1 MERLPELSG
10 LSHADKDQLIR
21 FLWES
26 LGELREE
33 LSELRAAVQRLETE
47 NAALRAQLAKDSTNS
62 SKPPASDGLRKTCS
76 LRQPSE
82 RPVGG
87 VPGHPGFTLPRSET
101 PDFLVD
107 HFPRSTAKPAGLRWR
122 RGTVNPAK
130 CPAFLRPSWRSPSIG
145 AGKPAVDAD
154 TSSREPSPM
163 RFRLPCSTA
172 PFQGTGGLPHPDQM
186 LPAKRTDELLEA
198 WCGVHP
204 STGTVVNLIREA
216 GRRLGPLAGIRP
228 GGTTRASS
236 DFASRPTFFAMF
248 CALTR

>member
-107 HFPRSTAKPAGLRWR
+107 HLPPQHCEACGTPLEAGDCQSRQVSGLPAPVLEVTEHRRWQTRCGCGHLQQGTFPDEVQAPVQYG
-122 RGTVNPAK
+122 P
-130 CPAFLRPSWRSPSIG
+130 
-145 AGKPAVDAD
+145 
-154 TSSREPSPM
+154 
-163 RFRLPCSTA
+163 RFRALVVCLT
-172 PFQGTGGLPHPDQM
+172 QHQM
-186 LPAKRTDELLEA
+186 LPAKRTGELLEA

-204 STGTVVNLIREA
+204 STGTVMNLIREA
-216 GRRLGPLAGIRP
+216 GRRLRNTIGVKLRVYLEGRV
-228 GGTTRASS
+228 
-236 DFASRPTFFAMF
+236 
-248 CALTR
+248 LE

>member
-107 HFPRSTAKPAGLRWR
+107 H
-122 RGTVNPAK
+122 
-130 CPAFLRPSWRSPSIG
+130 LRPQHCEACGTPLE
-145 AGKPAVDAD
+145 AGDCQSRQVSGLPAPVLEVTGHRRWQTRCGCD

-172 PFQGTGGLPHPDQM
+172 PVSGHWRS
-186 LPAKRTDELLEA
+186 AS
-198 WCGVHP
+198 P
-204 STGTVVNLIREA
+204 STRCCRPNALANYSKPGVASILPR
-216 GRRLGPLAGIRP
+216 GR
-228 GGTTRASS
+228 
-236 DFASRPTFFAMF
+236 
-248 CALTR
+248 

>member
-76 LRQPSE
+76 LRPPSE

-87 VPGHPGFTLPRSET
+87 VPGHPDFTLPRM
-101 PDFLVD
+101 D
-107 HFPRSTAKPAGLRWR
+107 
-122 RGTVNPAK
+122 
-130 CPAFLRPSWRSPSIG
+130 
-145 AGKPAVDAD
+145 
-154 TSSREPSPM
+154 
-163 RFRLPCSTA
+163 
-172 PFQGTGGLPHPDQM
+172 
-186 LPAKRTDELLEA
+186 
-198 WCGVHP
+198 
-204 STGTVVNLIREA
+204 
-216 GRRLGPLAGIRP
+216 
-228 GGTTRASS
+228 
-236 DFASRPTFFAMF
+236 
-248 CALTR
+248 